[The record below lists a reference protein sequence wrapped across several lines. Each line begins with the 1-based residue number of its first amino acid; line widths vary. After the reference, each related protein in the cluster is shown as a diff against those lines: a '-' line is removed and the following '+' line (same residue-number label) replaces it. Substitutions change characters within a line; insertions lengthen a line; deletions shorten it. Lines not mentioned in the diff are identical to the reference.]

1 MSMIGFRLA
10 LTVGFACLVPLGLLI
25 MQHQSSTA
33 FEIALACW
41 IGAVWGIVWA
51 WRAKP

>member
-1 MSMIGFRLA
+1 MSMTKFRLA

-33 FEIALACW
+33 FEIGLLCG
-41 IGAVWGIVWA
+41 IGAAWGIVWT
-51 WRAKP
+51 WRTP